1 MTQALYRKWR
11 PRLWDEVVGQD
22 HIVQTLKNAIA
33 TDRVGH
39 AYLFSGPRGT
49 GKTTTARLLA
59 KAVNCTGEG
68 IEKPCDKCAN
78 CLAVKNGSFL
88 DLIEIDAA
96 TNTGVDDVR
105 DLKEKI
111 NFAPNVGKYKIYIID
126 EVHMFTQN
134 AFNALLKT
142 LEEPPAHAIF
152 ILATT
157 DLHKVP
163 PTILSRCQRFEFR
176 RIPVTTV
183 VELLRKNADADGIQV
198 SDDVLKLIAR
208 QSTGSMRD
216 AISLLDQLSSTNQE
230 VTMDEAV
237 TVLGTASHTA
247 IVDIVDAII
256 IRDAGKGIDH
266 LQHALDGGSEA
277 RQLARQMVDYLH
289 NVLMLKSGRP
299 KLVDATREMRDVIA
313 RQAQQLQTR
322 QVLSALERFRL
333 LVTDTRMTTWQ
344 PGLGF
349 ELALVETIEELE
361 GAGRKDAPGEPLI
374 ISQIPARAKDEGKAT
389 VNEPSGEQDKSE
401 LQSTVIK
408 ETKVAVAEKQPVQP
422 AKTEDAAELSAPAKQ
437 GSPPVSGDIG
447 GITANWRKI
456 AETVRKFNPLTQAL
470 VNSCKPASIKDGWL
484 YLAFASDALKD
495 KMGTND
501 HIENTRRAV
510 KAVTGEDLQIRCIV
524 AVSSAEGEGKKT
536 TPLTDGMVSTALREM
551 GGQVVEVQ
559 DINENEEK
567 QE

>member
-11 PRLWDEVVGQD
+11 PRLWGEVVGQD

-59 KAVNCTGEG
+59 KAVNCTGDDT
-68 IEKPCDKCAN
+68 EKPCDKCAN

-176 RIPVTTV
+176 RIPVHTV

-198 SDDVLKLIAR
+198 VDEVLTLIAR

-230 VTMDEAV
+230 VTLDEAV

-247 IVDIVDAII
+247 IADIVDAII
-256 IRDAGKGIDH
+256 ARDTGKGIDH

-289 NVLMLKSGRP
+289 NVLMIKSGSP
-299 KLVDATREMRDVIA
+299 KLVDATRETREIIT

-322 QVLSALERFRL
+322 QVLTSLERFRL

-349 ELALVETIEELE
+349 ELALVETIEELAGTE
-361 GAGRKDAPGEPLI
+361 MKAPIEPHNIMPTPTRGEEKTHISKQGAEK
-374 ISQIPARAKDEGKAT
+374 QAR
-389 VNEPSGEQDKSE
+389 VEQPVM
-401 LQSTVIK
+401 TIK
-408 ETKVAVAEKQPVQP
+408 ETKASATDKVPVQP
-422 AKTEDAAELSAPAKQ
+422 AKTEGVAEASASARQMTPPINGDAGE
-437 GSPPVSGDIG
+437 
-447 GITANWRKI
+447 ITVNWRKI
-456 AETVRKFNPLTQAL
+456 AETVRKYNPASQAL
-470 VNSCKPASIKDGWL
+470 VNSCKPASVKNGCL
-484 YLAFASDALKD
+484 YLAFASDALKA
-495 KMGTND
+495 KMETND
-501 HIENTRRAV
+501 HMENTRRAV
-510 KAVTGEDLQIRCIV
+510 KDVTGEDLQIRCIV
-524 AVSSAEGEGKKT
+524 AVISGGGEGKKD
-536 TPLTDGMVSTALREM
+536 TPVTDGMVSTALREL
-551 GGQVVEVQ
+551 GGQVVDVQ
-559 DINENEEK
+559 DINETEEI